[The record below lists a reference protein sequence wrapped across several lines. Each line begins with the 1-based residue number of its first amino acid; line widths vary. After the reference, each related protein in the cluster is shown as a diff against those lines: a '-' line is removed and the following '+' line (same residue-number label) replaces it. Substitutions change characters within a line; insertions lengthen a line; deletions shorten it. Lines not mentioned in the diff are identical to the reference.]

1 MSENIAGNNTTI
13 NCDYSL
19 EAIIPSNGYSE
30 ISSVTIGAGSC
41 IFVNEAF
48 CGYNSIVINE

>member
-1 MSENIAGNNTTI
+1 MVKNIDGNNTTI

-30 ISSVTIGAGSC
+30 VSSVTIGARSC

>member
-1 MSENIAGNNTTI
+1 MVKNIDGNNTTI

-30 ISSVTIGAGSC
+30 VSSVTIGAGSS
-41 IFVNEAF
+41 IGVNKGF
-48 CGYNSIVINE
+48 SWIQFNCN

>member
-1 MSENIAGNNTTI
+1 MIKNIAGNNTTI

-30 ISSVTIGAGSC
+30 VSSVTIVAGSC
-41 IFVNEAF
+41 IFVNDGF
-48 CGYNSIVINE
+48 SWIQFNCN

>member
-1 MSENIAGNNTTI
+1 MIKNIAGNNTTI

-30 ISSVTIGAGSC
+30 ISSVTIGASSS

>member
-1 MSENIAGNNTTI
+1 MSEIE
-13 NCDYSL
+13 L
-19 EAIIPSNGYSE
+19 ERIEQGQE
-30 ISSVTIGAGSC
+30 VSSVTIGASSS